1 MICNV
6 KNTNF
11 LKPYKGAPETSEES
25 YGQYR
30 EEMFAD
36 QIHIY
41 GTVDSVV
48 LMVVVPGHNV
58 SSKLSISDLTDQN
71 QDNRG
76 GREILMERGEGN
88 KVRLF

>member
-1 MICNV
+1 
-6 KNTNF
+6 
-11 LKPYKGAPETSEES
+11 
-25 YGQYR
+25 
-30 EEMFAD
+30 MFAD